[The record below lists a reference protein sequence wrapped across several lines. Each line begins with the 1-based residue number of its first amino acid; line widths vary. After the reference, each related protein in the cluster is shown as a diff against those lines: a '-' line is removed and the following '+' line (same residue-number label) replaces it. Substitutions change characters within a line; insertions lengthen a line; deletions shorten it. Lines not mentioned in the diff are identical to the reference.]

1 MELQQLLT
9 ECAKRK
15 ASDLH
20 LKAGSRPILR
30 IHGHLEMQDDLAPVS
45 QDFVRRTAMT
55 LLGEHRYGMLMEG
68 KEMDVGYLL
77 PGLGRFRVNMFLSQ
91 GEVRGVFR
99 HVPERIPAFQELHLP
114 KVLERLCM
122 ERRGM
127 ILVTGIT
134 GSGKSTTLA
143 AIIDFVNRNRND
155 HIITIEDPIEF
166 VHEDNKCVISQ
177 REVGQDSATFATAL
191 RAALREDPDIIL
203 VGEMRDAETMEVAL
217 HAAETGHLVL
227 STLHTLNAAE
237 TVNRIISTFP
247 PHQED
252 QIRDQLAAVMQGIV
266 SQRLVVR
273 ADGKGRVP
281 AVEVM
286 LATGLIRDSIREAE
300 KTPHIP
306 TVIAAGQAQYGMQ
319 TFDQSLLQLHREE
332 LITYETARD
341 AATNPDD
348 FDLKVKGILST
359 GEMTWETPSSAE
371 PPPAAATPPRTSRRR
386 AATSGSGDGAGSPL
400 PPRGGRAADA
410 RRQGGA
416 AGGRRS
422 SRAKGVESARAH
434 AAPRAAR
441 GPRRHRRGRRGRA
454 RGTGLSR
461 RRGVCPLVG
470 PGARAGTAGRQHE
483 APPGAPRQGH
493 LSRAGRGRRRRRVRG
508 DLGNGAGPRC
518 GPAPACGALA
528 GEPSAGPGPAG
539 RLSAAPRLSAIG
551 GRPGGQGRCSPAP
564 RMRRPRSPTR
574 PTKTAAGR
582 IMRP

>member
-1 MELQQLLT
+1 VELEELLG

-30 IHGHLEMQDDLAPVS
+30 IHGHLEVQDDLAPIS

-99 HVPERIPAFQELHLP
+99 HVPQRIPAFQELHMP
-114 KVLERLCM
+114 KVLDRLCM

-143 AIIDFVNRNRND
+143 AVVDFVNKNRND
-155 HIITIEDPIEF
+155 HILTIEDPIEF

-177 REVGQDSATFATAL
+177 REIGQDSVSFATAL

-227 STLHTLNAAE
+227 STLHTLNATE
-237 TVNRIISTFP
+237 TINRIISTFP

-252 QIRDQLAAVMQGIV
+252 QIRDQLASVMQGIV

-286 LATGLIRDSIREAE
+286 IGTGLIRDSIRASE
-300 KTPHIP
+300 KTSNIP

-359 GEMTWETPSSAE
+359 GEMTWDGGASGAV
-371 PPPAAATPPRTSRRR
+371 PPPAAATSLSH
-386 AATSGSGDGAGSPL
+386 AE
-400 PPRGGRAADA
+400 
-410 RRQGGA
+410 
-416 AGGRRS
+416 
-422 SRAKGVESARAH
+422 VES
-434 AAPRAAR
+434 
-441 GPRRHRRGRRGRA
+441 
-454 RGTGLSR
+454 
-461 RRGVCPLVG
+461 
-470 PGARAGTAGRQHE
+470 
-483 APPGAPRQGH
+483 
-493 LSRAGRGRRRRRVRG
+493 
-508 DLGNGAGPRC
+508 
-518 GPAPACGALA
+518 
-528 GEPSAGPGPAG
+528 
-539 RLSAAPRLSAIG
+539 
-551 GRPGGQGRCSPAP
+551 SPF
-564 RMRRPRSPTR
+564 RKR
-574 PTKTAAGR
+574 
-582 IMRP
+582 

>member
-1 MELQQLLT
+1 MELQELLA
-9 ECAKRK
+9 ECATRK

-30 IHGHLEMQDDLAPVS
+30 IHGHLEVQDDLEPIS
-45 QDFVRRTAMT
+45 HEFVRRTAIT
-55 LLGEHRYGMLMEG
+55 LLGEQRFGMLMEG

-99 HVPERIPAFQELHLP
+99 HVPQRIPAFQELHMP
-114 KVLERLCM
+114 KVLDRLCM
-122 ERRGM
+122 ERRGL

-143 AIIDFVNRNRND
+143 AVVDFVNKNRND
-155 HIITIEDPIEF
+155 HILTIEDPIEF

-177 REVGQDSATFATAL
+177 REIGQDSVSFATAL

-227 STLHTLNAAE
+227 STLHTLNATE
-237 TVNRIISTFP
+237 TINRIISTFP

-252 QIRDQLAAVMQGIV
+252 QIRDQLASVMQGIV

-286 LATGLIRDSIREAE
+286 VGTGLIRDSIRSAE
-300 KTPHIP
+300 KTTNIP

-359 GEMTWETPSSAE
+359 GEMTWDAGASAGV
-371 PPPAAATPPRTSRRR
+371 PPPAATTSLSH
-386 AATSGSGDGAGSPL
+386 AEAESSPF
-400 PPRGGRAADA
+400 RKR
-410 RRQGGA
+410 
-416 AGGRRS
+416 
-422 SRAKGVESARAH
+422 
-434 AAPRAAR
+434 
-441 GPRRHRRGRRGRA
+441 
-454 RGTGLSR
+454 
-461 RRGVCPLVG
+461 
-470 PGARAGTAGRQHE
+470 
-483 APPGAPRQGH
+483 
-493 LSRAGRGRRRRRVRG
+493 
-508 DLGNGAGPRC
+508 
-518 GPAPACGALA
+518 
-528 GEPSAGPGPAG
+528 
-539 RLSAAPRLSAIG
+539 
-551 GRPGGQGRCSPAP
+551 
-564 RMRRPRSPTR
+564 
-574 PTKTAAGR
+574 
-582 IMRP
+582 

>member
-1 MELQQLLT
+1 MELQELLAQ
-9 ECAKRK
+9 CAKRK

-30 IHGHLEMQDDLAPVS
+30 IHGHLEVQDDLEPIS
-45 QDFVRRTAMT
+45 HEFVRRTAMT
-55 LLGEHRYGMLMEG
+55 LLGEQRFGMLMEG

-99 HVPERIPAFQELHLP
+99 HVPQRIPAFQELHMP
-114 KVLERLCM
+114 KVLDRLCM
-122 ERRGM
+122 ERRGL

-143 AIIDFVNRNRND
+143 AVVDFVNKNRND
-155 HIITIEDPIEF
+155 HILTIEDPIEF

-177 REVGQDSATFATAL
+177 REIGQDSVSFATAL

-227 STLHTLNAAE
+227 STLHTLNATE
-237 TVNRIISTFP
+237 TINRIISTFP

-252 QIRDQLAAVMQGIV
+252 QIRDQLASVMQGIV

-286 LATGLIRDSIREAE
+286 VGTGLIRDSIRASE
-300 KTPHIP
+300 KTSNIP

-359 GEMTWETPSSAE
+359 GEMTWDAASAAV
-371 PPPAAATPPRTSRRR
+371 PPPVATTSLSSH
-386 AATSGSGDGAGSPL
+386 AEAESSPF
-400 PPRGGRAADA
+400 RKR
-410 RRQGGA
+410 
-416 AGGRRS
+416 
-422 SRAKGVESARAH
+422 
-434 AAPRAAR
+434 
-441 GPRRHRRGRRGRA
+441 
-454 RGTGLSR
+454 
-461 RRGVCPLVG
+461 
-470 PGARAGTAGRQHE
+470 
-483 APPGAPRQGH
+483 
-493 LSRAGRGRRRRRVRG
+493 
-508 DLGNGAGPRC
+508 
-518 GPAPACGALA
+518 
-528 GEPSAGPGPAG
+528 
-539 RLSAAPRLSAIG
+539 
-551 GRPGGQGRCSPAP
+551 
-564 RMRRPRSPTR
+564 
-574 PTKTAAGR
+574 
-582 IMRP
+582 